1 MQHLQESIQKVE
13 KEILQEKKKEEV
25 KGLLSEMKKIGIEK
39 LPYSY
44 SALKRF
50 IDPET
55 MNVHYNK
62 HYKGYVNKL
71 NKLIQKR
78 KGDDDLEK
86 IIRNISRFP
95 KSVRNNAGGAF
106 NHALFWNMLSPEEIE
121 IGPEMKSRIIKDF
134 TSIDKFK
141 KEFSKIA
148 TERFGSGWVWVV
160 LTKKGTLKI
169 MSTPNQD
176 NPLMNV
182 IEDGGFPLLGLD
194 VWEHAYYLKY
204 KNRRDEYI
212 KNFWT
217 VVNWKF
223 VEDMY
228 KMKTES
234 NLIQEQSLK
243 HLINESKSS
252 FCTSGE
258 KEFYRM
264 LIQNKAIKNIYSNG
278 IRKILK
284 DTFES
289 NWKPATKDEM
299 SGIYELEIFPSD
311 EKGRSIIN
319 KLDTN
324 FSVLCFFVK
333 DMNRVLKSQDIEELN
348 FFTTPANQEKEIKR
362 MLNYI
367 EKYSNR
373 IFDPKSAI
381 FKNIFD
387 VLTKKHQIGE
397 DREDYAKKIISVN
410 LPESV
415 VNKVGRLGSKEDAF
429 KKIDLE
435 ITIGGNTK
443 KAQVKGFMELIPSEG
458 KVVVT
463 GAGDTVK
470 YPNIDWMVFVNLQ
483 RKKVV
488 IFENTGNV
496 VMGNYVFDENAMIY
510 NLG

>member
-1 MQHLQESIQKVE
+1 
-13 KEILQEKKKEEV
+13 
-25 KGLLSEMKKIGIEK
+25 
-39 LPYSY
+39 
-44 SALKRF
+44 
-50 IDPET
+50 
-55 MNVHYNK
+55 
-62 HYKGYVNKL
+62 
-71 NKLIQKR
+71 
-78 KGDDDLEK
+78 
-86 IIRNISRFP
+86 
-95 KSVRNNAGGAF
+95 
-106 NHALFWNMLSPEEIE
+106 
-121 IGPEMKSRIIKDF
+121 
-134 TSIDKFK
+134 
-141 KEFSKIA
+141 
-148 TERFGSGWVWVV
+148 
-160 LTKKGTLKI
+160 
-169 MSTPNQD
+169 
-176 NPLMNV
+176 
-182 IEDGGFPLLGLD
+182 
-194 VWEHAYYLKY
+194 
-204 KNRRDEYI
+204 
-212 KNFWT
+212 
-217 VVNWKF
+217 
-223 VEDMY
+223 
-228 KMKTES
+228 
-234 NLIQEQSLK
+234 
-243 HLINESKSS
+243 
-252 FCTSGE
+252 
-258 KEFYRM
+258 M

-367 EKYSNR
+367 EKYSDR

-381 FKNIFD
+381 FKNIFE

>member
-1 MQHLQESIQKVE
+1 
-13 KEILQEKKKEEV
+13 
-25 KGLLSEMKKIGIEK
+25 
-39 LPYSY
+39 
-44 SALKRF
+44 
-50 IDPET
+50 
-55 MNVHYNK
+55 
-62 HYKGYVNKL
+62 
-71 NKLIQKR
+71 
-78 KGDDDLEK
+78 
-86 IIRNISRFP
+86 
-95 KSVRNNAGGAF
+95 
-106 NHALFWNMLSPEEIE
+106 
-121 IGPEMKSRIIKDF
+121 
-134 TSIDKFK
+134 
-141 KEFSKIA
+141 
-148 TERFGSGWVWVV
+148 
-160 LTKKGTLKI
+160 

-228 KMKTES
+228 RMKTES

-264 LIQNKAIKNIYSNG
+264 LMQNKAIKNIYSNG

-381 FKNIFD
+381 FKNIFE

-397 DREDYAKKIISVN
+397 NREDFAKKIISVN